1 VKQLTDLQ
9 QLYDSNRFLDAFRQ
23 SSDYW
28 RPSTSIKDLSVEE
41 LILGGRLAMR
51 LGGWRLSRRLF
62 RAAHARDPKN
72 PRVRYFSNHV
82 HRRRSGLLEELREF
96 EANPDVCSEDP
107 EMQAAWL
114 ASHAVTWAFLRD
126 FTRAHQCL
134 ERARALESR
143 DGWVTSCESDVLGL
157 EDRWGE
163 ALNCAERA
171 WEIKPGTPHAARSL
185 SNGLLNLGR
194 VRECAGRLSAGHENS
209 QPYEVVQLARRYQCA
224 LAETL
229 DGDERRRYPHGRL
242 HVTGPCDFHRDRLA
256 PGGNGYFLTRNDRC
270 GQFDEHS
277 QANYSD
283 QQLTGGE
290 YGIAAARTNRAGD
303 AIAADV
309 GHRVAAQAP
318 GQDAATA
325 CGHCI
330 GVLSLG
336 AIMGSTGCAGGTG
349 TITPPSTSY
358 TVVVTAHCGTLQ
370 QSVDAIIKIEN

>member
-1 VKQLTDLQ
+1 
-9 QLYDSNRFLDAFRQ
+9 
-23 SSDYW
+23 
-28 RPSTSIKDLSVEE
+28 
-41 LILGGRLAMR
+41 LA
-51 LGGWRLSRRLF
+51 GGW
-62 RAAHARDPKN
+62 PC
-72 PRVRYFSNHV
+72 
-82 HRRRSGLLEELREF
+82 G
-96 EANPDVCSEDP
+96 SEDGRFHAVYF
-107 EMQAAWL
+107 EQRMRAIQKIRGFAISQIMSTAAGRVCWKNCGSSKRTQTSALRIRRCRL

-283 QQLTGGE
+283 SSSQAANTGSQRQGPIALAMLLLPMLGIVSLRKRLGRMPQLR
-290 YGIAAARTNRAGD
+290 AA
-303 AIAADV
+303 IV
-309 GHRVAAQAP
+309 L
-318 GQDAATA
+318 
-325 CGHCI
+325 

>member
-1 VKQLTDLQ
+1 MRAIQKIRGFAISQIMSTAASRVCWK
-9 QLYDSNRFLDAFRQ
+9 NCG
-23 SSDYW
+23 SSK
-28 RPSTSIKDLSVEE
+28 RTQTSALRI
-41 LILGGRLAMR
+41 
-51 LGGWRLSRRLF
+51 RRC
-62 RAAHARDPKN
+62 R
-72 PRVRYFSNHV
+72 
-82 HRRRSGLLEELREF
+82 
-96 EANPDVCSEDP
+96 
-107 EMQAAWL
+107 L

-229 DGDERRRYPHGRL
+229 DGDERRRTPTGVSTL
-242 HVTGPCDFHRDRLA
+242 PGPVPFTVTGLPPEATATFSPA
-256 PGGNGYFLTRNDRC
+256 TIAAGSSTSTVKLTI
-270 GQFDEHS
+270 QTSSS
-277 QANYSD
+277 QAANTGS
-283 QQLTGGE
+283 QRQGPIALAMLLLPMLGIVSLRKRLGRMPQLR
-290 YGIAAARTNRAGD
+290 AA
-303 AIAADV
+303 IV
-309 GHRVAAQAP
+309 L
-318 GQDAATA
+318 
-325 CGHCI
+325 

-358 TVVVTAHCGTLQ
+358 TVAVTAHCGTLQ